1 MLDLQFK
8 KLIKLASSSARTPLL
23 ELPLEEKRSGYRD
36 RYLSRGAA
44 DLGSVIVE
52 NIEINQSGRAI
63 PAKIYWPEEVTDHQ
77 IPLIIYFHG
86 GGFVLG
92 DAESYDRQSKQLAS
106 YTQAAV
112 LCVDYRRAPENR
124 FPAAVQDGID
134 SVLWAFET
142 DQISIDRSKIIVA
155 GDSAG
160 GSMAISASIA
170 AANAGKVLLYQ
181 VLLYPVVDWRWAY
194 GENSYP
200 SIEEFGVGYFLDR
213 TLLEWFAQQYF
224 SSPTD
229 VNSDLASP
237 ILSGELDKLPHT
249 IVVTAGNDP
258 LRDMGAEFAVKLQL
272 AGVEV
277 CHHNYGSLIH
287 NFLGFTTVVDK
298 AQSAFNDICELI
310 IQKINAGENTN
321 N

>member
-1 MLDLQFK
+1 MLDVQFK
-8 KLIKLASSSARTPLL
+8 QLIKLANSSARTPLL
-23 ELPLEEKRSGYRD
+23 EQPLEEKRTGYRD
-36 RYLSRGAA
+36 RYLTRGAS

-52 NIEINQSGRAI
+52 SIEINESGRAI
-63 PAKIYWPEEVTDHQ
+63 PAKIYWPEEVADRK
-77 IPLIIYFHG
+77 IPLIVYFHG

-92 DAESYDRQSKQLAS
+92 DVASYDHQSKQLAS
-106 YTQAAV
+106 HTQAAV
-112 LCVDYRRAPENR
+112 LCVDYRRAPESR

-142 DQISIDRSKIIVA
+142 DQINIDRSKIIVI

-170 AANAGKVLLYQ
+170 AANAGKQLLYQ
-181 VLLYPVVDWRWAY
+181 VLLYPVVDWRWSY
-194 GENSYP
+194 GDNPYP
-200 SIEEFGVGYFLDR
+200 SIEEFGVGYFLDS
-213 TLLEWFAQQYF
+213 TLLVWFAQQYF
-224 SSPTD
+224 SSPAD
-229 VNSDLASP
+229 ANSDLASP
-237 ILSGELDKLPHT
+237 ILSGELAKLPST

-258 LRDMGAEFAVKLQL
+258 LRDMGAEFADKLQR

-287 NFLGFTTVVDK
+287 NFLGFTALVDK
-298 AQSAFNDICELI
+298 AQSAFIDICELI
-310 IQKINAGENTN
+310 IQKINTSNNTN